1 METNFINVQIYNQVA
16 ILELDDPSANTLTFH
31 LLQELE
37 QHFLHLEAEP
47 KIRGVILIGKG
58 DKFFSGGVNIG
69 MLLTAGRQH
78 NSHFILY
85 AAEVLDYIES
95 SQLPVVTIINGNIT
109 GGGLELALIADH
121 RIAVEGSYNIGFPEV
136 RLGVI
141 PGMGGT
147 QRLARL
153 VGAQRALEMITQGE
167 FISPEKS
174 HTIGLVDKVLPA
186 AAFRQHAIEQAIDY
200 IYQHASQQPRSAQ
213 AFVHYP
219 LLLEKKW
226 VELTIAQGLAT
237 IVLHSACEQYSAL
250 EILLA
255 INDLLLELRTDDAV
269 YALLID
275 NRCTRLGSDDCV
287 AQVQQLQRQIAYLF
301 GRISGYA
308 RISAL
313 ALRGPLSPL
322 AMELALY
329 CDYRLCRS
337 ELASNS
343 APQLINAQS
352 PELERYQG
360 FIPATADSHSWS
372 LPISELV
379 SSGFFKIQDHPA
391 DWLQRFI
398 PPTGAGQ
405 AIGYAK
411 LAITQGHTQAV
422 SAALLLERH
431 LQEQLFMSQ
440 DSKEG
445 MKAYVEKR
453 KPFFT
458 GA

>member
-1 METNFINVQIYNQVA
+1 METNFIHVQIHNQVA

-37 QHFLHLEAEP
+37 QHFLHLEADP
-47 KIRGVILIGKG
+47 SIRGVILIGKG

-85 AAEVLDYIES
+85 AAEVLDYIQS

-109 GGGLELALIADH
+109 GGGLELALIADY
-121 RIAVEGSYNIGFPEV
+121 RIAVEGDYNIGFPEV

-167 FISPEKS
+167 FISPQKS
-174 HTIGLVDKVLPA
+174 HSIGLVDQVLPVE
-186 AAFRQHAIEQAIDY
+186 AFRQEAISQATQY
-200 IYQHASQQPRSAQ
+200 IHQHASQTLRRAQ
-213 AFVHYP
+213 AFKHFP
-219 LLLEKKW
+219 LLLEKNW
-226 VELTIAQGLAT
+226 VELSIEAGLAT
-237 IVLHSACEQYSAL
+237 ITLHSACEQYSTL

-255 INDLLLELRTDDAV
+255 LNELILELRTDDAV

-275 NRCTRLGSDDCV
+275 NRCTTLGCDDSSE
-287 AQVQQLQRQIAYLF
+287 QVQLLQRQIAYIF

-313 ALRGPLSPL
+313 AVRAPLSPL
-322 AMELALY
+322 AFELALY

-337 ELASNS
+337 ALAQSDALQQINS
-343 APQLINAQS
+343 LS
-352 PELERYQG
+352 PELERYQD
-360 FIPATADSHSWS
+360 FIPAPNS
-372 LPISELV
+372 SEQWAVPVAQLIA
-379 SSGFFKIQDHPA
+379 SSFLKPQDQPA
-391 DWLQRFI
+391 EWLQRFI

-431 LQEQLFMSQ
+431 LQEQLFMSN